1 MQFPREI
8 VQTSERLCNC
18 EILRYSGRLR
28 HCGDFHE
35 RRDAQR
41 LLRETVRC
49 LSWRSQIPFELGSPP
64 NVRVWLVSREVK
76 VVTEIPEHLLN
87 RSKARR
93 ASASGESTGE
103 NTPAATPATTAAAA
117 TPAKAAEAPKP
128 KPVVPDL
135 PYVVAAKTRRKIP
148 FWAMAGLGMLPVWAA
163 LYLVAIIPAEKVVA
177 GPLAIGTEQYAGCA
191 GCHGADG
198 AGGAGRVLY
207 QGEVLKTF
215 PRIEDMLN
223 FVYNGSQ
230 KYQAAGFK
238 IYGNPDRE
246 GGAHAPLSYNGN
258 PMPQQGEMA
267 GGGLTE
273 AQILGVV
280 CHVRYDLSGADPAS
294 EEWKSEYETWCSP
307 ESPIFKGLE
316 DGSTSFE
323 TIDKDFAALEN
334 APGKVGV
341 QPRATVAK

>member
-1 MQFPREI
+1 M
-8 VQTSERLCNC
+8 
-18 EILRYSGRLR
+18 
-28 HCGDFHE
+28 
-35 RRDAQR
+35 
-41 LLRETVRC
+41 
-49 LSWRSQIPFELGSPP
+49 
-64 NVRVWLVSREVK
+64 
-76 VVTEIPEHLLN
+76 TEIPEHLLN

-93 ASASGESTGE
+93 AGASGESTGE
-103 NTPAATPATTAAAA
+103 STPATSTPATTAAA
-117 TPAKAAEAPKP
+117 TPAKSAEAPKP
-128 KPVVPDL
+128 KAVVPD
-135 PYVVAAKTRRKIP
+135 PAYVVAAKTRRKIP
-148 FWAMAGLGMLPVWAA
+148 FWAMAGLATLPVWAF
-163 LYLVAIIPAEKVVA
+163 LYLVAITPAEKAVA

-191 GCHGADG
+191 GCHGAAG

-207 QGEVLKTF
+207 QGEVMKTF
-215 PRIEDMLN
+215 PHIEDMLN
-223 FVYNGSQ
+223 FVYTGSQ
-230 KYQAAGFK
+230 KYQAAGLK
-238 IYGNPDRE
+238 VYGDPERE

-294 EEWKSEYETWCSP
+294 EEWAMEYETWCSP

-323 TIDKDFAALEN
+323 TIDKDFASLEN

-341 QPRATVAK
+341 EPRPSIGK